1 MFVVLRIPLGYQ
13 ETVFKGH
20 RIAIKKNKNT
30 GGKNLLDGYYV
41 NYINILFEG

>member
-20 RIAIKKNKNT
+20 RIAIKKTKT
-30 GGKNLLDGYYV
+30 QEEKKSFGWLYV

>member
-20 RIAIKKNKNT
+20 RIAIKKKKT
-30 GGKNLLDGYYV
+30 QEEKNLLDGYYV